1 MYEAHGAPSLVDID
15 IDRPI
20 WDRFFWVAPLVIIG
34 TREGEGYDLAPK
46 HMAFPMG
53 WQNFFGFVCAPAHRT
68 YSNAKARGAFT
79 VTYPRPGQLVETSL
93 SASPRDENDRKPI
106 LGSLPV
112 SPARVVEGVVVD
124 GGYLYLECEL
134 DRIIDD
140 FGSNSLIVGRVVA
153 ARVSEDA
160 LRESDGDDASLIRA
174 NPLLVY
180 LHPGRFA
187 SVGETLSFPF
197 PAGMRK

>member
-1 MYEAHGAPSLVDID
+1 MTETRDVLSLVDID
-15 IDRPI
+15 VDRPI

-53 WQNFFGFVCAPAHRT
+53 WQNFFGFVCAPTHGTYANART
-68 YSNAKARGAFT
+68 HGAFT

-93 SASPRDENDRKPI
+93 SASPRDEQDRKPI

-112 SPARVVEGVVVD
+112 SEARVVDGVVVD

-134 DRIIDD
+134 DRIVDD
-140 FGSNSLIVGRVVA
+140 FGLNSLIVGRIVA
-153 ARVSEDA
+153 ARVAEDA
-160 LRESDGDDASLIRA
+160 LRESDGDDVGMIRDS
-174 NPLLVY
+174 PLLVY

-187 SVGETLSFPF
+187 SVGDTLSFPF

>member
-1 MYEAHGAPSLVDID
+1 MNEAKDAPSLVELD

-34 TREGEGYDLAPK
+34 TREGDGYDLAPK

-53 WQNFFGFVCAPAHRT
+53 WQNFFGFVCAPTHRT
-68 YSNAKARGAFT
+68 YTNARENGAFT

-93 SASPRDENDRKPI
+93 SASPRDDQDRKPV
-106 LGSLPV
+106 LAALPV
-112 SPARVVEGVVVD
+112 SQACAVDGVVVD

-134 DRIIDD
+134 DRIVDD
-140 FGSNSLIVGRVVA
+140 FGPNSLIVGRVVA

-160 LRESDGDDASLIRA
+160 LRESDGDDAAMIRG

-187 SVGETLSFPF
+187 SVGDTLSFPF

>member
-1 MYEAHGAPSLVDID
+1 MAETRGVPSLLDID
-15 IDRPI
+15 VDRPI

-53 WQNFFGFVCAPAHRT
+53 WQNFFGFVCAPTHGTYVNART
-68 YSNAKARGAFT
+68 HGSFT

-93 SASPRDENDRKPI
+93 SASPRDEQDRKPI
-106 LGSLPV
+106 LGSLQV
-112 SPARVVEGVVVD
+112 SEARVVDGVVVD
-124 GGYLYLECEL
+124 GGYLYLECVL
-134 DRIIDD
+134 DRIVDD
-140 FGSNSLIVGRVVA
+140 FGPNSLIVGRILA
-153 ARVSEDA
+153 ARVAEDA
-160 LRESDGDDASLIRA
+160 LRESDGDDTAMIRD

-187 SVGETLSFPF
+187 SVGDTLSFPF

>member
-1 MYEAHGAPSLVDID
+1 MTETRDVLSLVDID
-15 IDRPI
+15 VDRPI

-53 WQNFFGFVCAPAHRT
+53 WQNFFGFVCAPTHGTYANART
-68 YSNAKARGAFT
+68 HGAFT

-93 SASPRDENDRKPI
+93 SASPRDEQDRKPI

-112 SPARVVEGVVVD
+112 SEARVVDGVVVD

-134 DRIIDD
+134 DRIVDD
-140 FGSNSLIVGRVVA
+140 FGLNSLIVGRIVA
-153 ARVSEDA
+153 ARVAEDA
-160 LRESDGDDASLIRA
+160 LRESDGDDVGRSRDS
-174 NPLLVY
+174 PLLVY

-187 SVGETLSFPF
+187 SVGDTLSFPF

>member
-1 MYEAHGAPSLVDID
+1 MNQAQGAPSLVELD

-34 TREGEGYDLAPK
+34 TREGDGYDLAPK

-53 WQNFFGFVCAPAHRT
+53 WQNFFGFVCAPTHRT
-68 YSNAKARGAFT
+68 YSNAMENGAFT

-93 SASPRDENDRKPI
+93 SASPRDEQDRKPV
-106 LGSLPV
+106 LAALPV
-112 SPARVVEGVVVD
+112 SDARVVDGVVVD

-140 FGSNSLIVGRVVA
+140 FGANSLIVGRVVA

-160 LRESDGDDASLIRA
+160 LRESDGDDAGMIRQ
-174 NPLLVY
+174 NPMLVY

-187 SVGETLSFPF
+187 SVGDTLSFPF